1 MNDNVEE
8 NKGTM
13 KERESIAG
21 TRGGGNVFLLKF
33 FRQELMFLM
42 INWGDVGSSKLF
54 SAPILWV
61 NISQIFHSWA
71 VLQTGEFFS
80 VIST

>member
-33 FRQELMFLM
+33 FRQVTSLLQAGYSGVMLAPANFFLPPSY
-42 INWGDVGSSKLF
+42 G
-54 SAPILWV
+54 
-61 NISQIFHSWA
+61 
-71 VLQTGEFFS
+71 
-80 VIST
+80 